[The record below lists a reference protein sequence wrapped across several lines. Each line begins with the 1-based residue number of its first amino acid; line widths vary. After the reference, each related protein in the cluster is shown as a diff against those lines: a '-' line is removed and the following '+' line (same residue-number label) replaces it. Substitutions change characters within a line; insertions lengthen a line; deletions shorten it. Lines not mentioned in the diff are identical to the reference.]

1 MNETDWR
8 LDLRACAWAA
18 IGGLSC
24 GVVAVAFRLA
34 LENAEA
40 AHQRLLAWIA
50 TMPPGT
56 WLLVPVLFGI
66 GAGLAAWLVVR
77 FVPEASGS
85 GIPHVEEILAGN
97 ETMRWQRL
105 LPVKFF
111 GGILALGSGLSL
123 GREGPTVQM
132 GAAIADAIARVGRA
146 DVPLRHAILAAGAG
160 AGLTA
165 AFNAPLAGFV
175 FVIEELRRPMSVFTY
190 TTGLIATLAANV
202 VMIAGLGA
210 EPSFHVARS
219 HMLPTTT
226 LPLFALIGVLAGL
239 LGVVFNAALFAA
251 MDGMARLPGPR
262 WVRGVVAGV
271 SAGLLALAVPA
282 AISDGEPVAQAILRG
297 DVPTDPTQWLIVLLG
312 AKLGLTVVSY
322 ASGVPGG
329 LFAPLLV
336 LGAALGALA
345 AHALGVEPAVA
356 TALVIAGM
364 VGAFTGSVRVPV
376 TGIVLLLEMTS
387 SQHLVLELTTT
398 ALAAYLVAAVVGGR
412 PVYDVLRERDEERA
426 ARAPV

>member
-1 MNETDWR
+1 MNEDDWR

-18 IGGLSC
+18 IGGLLC
-24 GVVAVAFRLA
+24 GVVAVLFRLA
-34 LENAEA
+34 LSNAEA
-40 AHQRLLAWIA
+40 AHQRLLAWVA
-50 TMPPGT
+50 TMPAGT
-56 WLLVPVLFGI
+56 WVLVPVLFGI
-66 GAGLAAWLVVR
+66 GAGIAGWLVVR

-105 LPVKFF
+105 LPVKFL

-132 GAAIADAIARVGRA
+132 GAAIADAIARLGRA

-175 FVIEELRRPMSVFTY
+175 FVVEELRRPLSVFTY

-210 EPSFHVARS
+210 APAFHVDKS
-219 HMLPTTT
+219 HLLPTGG
-226 LPLFALIGVLAGL
+226 LPLFVLMGALAGL
-239 LGVVFNAALFAA
+239 LGVVFNRALFAA
-251 MDGMARLPGPR
+251 IDGMAHMPGPR
-262 WVRGVVAGV
+262 WGRAVVAGV
-271 SAGLLALAVPA
+271 LAGMLALVVPD

-297 DVPTDPTQWLIVLLG
+297 DLPTNPAQWLVMLLG
-312 AKLGLTVVSY
+312 AKLLLTVVSY
-322 ASGVPGG
+322 ASGAPGG

-336 LGAALGALA
+336 LGAALGALT
-345 AHALGVEPAVA
+345 AHVIGVEPAVG

-364 VGAFTGSVRVPV
+364 VGAFTGSVRVPI

-398 ALAAYLVAAVVGGR
+398 GLVAYLVAALVGGR
-412 PVYDVLRERDEERA
+412 PVYDVLRERDER
-426 ARAPV
+426 RTHPV